1 MTEHMMTCA
10 EVDSVLLDYLEE
22 TLDNATRSL
31 VDEHAAGCL
40 RCHSLLRD
48 IDSIQ
53 TEAARL
59 PELSPSRDLWAGIAA
74 RIEPPVVPLGRT
86 PQERNRR
93 WIPAAAAAAA
103 ALVIATAGITYVA
116 TSRALRPAAQR
127 VAVASQPAVAV
138 NPPVIVEAPEASGA
152 SSEAGAIAAA
162 AEPSREASATPR
174 AVRGPAPTRRA
185 STGASLAS
193 RSNAR
198 VLSPTEIAYGDEIS
212 RLQTIIT
219 ERRRELDPATVT
231 VVEQSLKIID
241 AAVQQSRAALA
252 RDPKSGFLSDQLNH
266 ALDKKVELL
275 RTVALLPSRT

>member
-1 MTEHMMTCA
+1 MTEHLMTCA

-22 TLDNATRSL
+22 TLDSATRSL

-59 PELSPSRDLWAGIAA
+59 PELAPSRDLWAGIAA
-74 RIEPPVVPLGRT
+74 RIEPTVVPLGRT

-116 TSRALRPAAQR
+116 TSRALRPAEQR
-127 VAVASQPAVAV
+127 VAVATQPAVVV
-138 NPPVIVEAPEASGA
+138 NPPAIVDAPEMAVASREPA
-152 SSEAGAIAAA
+152 EVAAA
-162 AEPSREASATPR
+162 PQASAETSATPR
-174 AVRGPAPTRRA
+174 AVREPAARRA

-198 VLSPTEIAYGDEIS
+198 VLTPTEIAYGDEIS
-212 RLQTIIT
+212 RLQAIIT
-219 ERRRELDPATVT
+219 ERRRELDPSTVT

>member
-10 EVDSVLLDYLEE
+10 EVDSVLLEYLED
-22 TLDNATRSL
+22 TLDGATRSF
-31 VDEHAAGCL
+31 VDDHAAACL

-48 IDSIQ
+48 IGSIQ
-53 TEAARL
+53 TEASLL
-59 PELSPSRDLWAGIAA
+59 PELAPSRDLWAGIAA
-74 RIEPPVVPLGRT
+74 RIEPTVVPLGRS

-116 TSRALRPAAQR
+116 TSRSLRPAVQR
-127 VAVASQPAVAV
+127 VAVTQPSRATV
-138 NPPVIVEAPEASGA
+138 NPPAPVAVPENAGASNEPSTVAVAPEASTE
-152 SSEAGAIAAA
+152 SS
-162 AEPSREASATPR
+162 PTPR
-174 AVRGPAPTRRA
+174 AAREPAARSA
-185 STGASLAS
+185 STRASLAS

-231 VVEQSLKIID
+231 IVEQSLKIID